1 MTIVSPPA
9 VDVHAHFLP
18 RSYRDAVERAGIE
31 HPDGFPFVPR
41 WSADS
46 ALALMDEVGIGMAL
60 LSISSPGLSFVTGH
74 ERSSLAWAVNEDGA
88 AAVRDHSDRFGLFA
102 SLPLPNVDGALEE
115 IAHGGDT
122 LHADGF
128 VLMTNYDGVYLGDKR
143 LEPVMEELN
152 RRGAVV
158 ALHPTSPPGSEA
170 VALGRPRPL
179 IEFIFDTAR
188 AVVNLILTGTLQR
201 HPRLKVIVPHV
212 GSALPSVADRV
223 NGFAK
228 LPSTDTPLQKIDVY
242 GTLARLHYDVAG
254 APLPHALPG
263 LLAIASA
270 ERLLY
275 ASDTPFTPPNLIQ
288 AGARALLDTD
298 VLDDTQRRGL
308 FTDNA
313 EQLFPR
319 LARSL
324 A

>member
-1 MTIVSPPA
+1 
-9 VDVHAHFLP
+9 
-18 RSYRDAVERAGIE
+18 
-31 HPDGFPFVPR
+31 
-41 WSADS
+41 
-46 ALALMDEVGIGMAL
+46 
-60 LSISSPGLSFVTGH
+60 
-74 ERSSLAWAVNEDGA
+74 
-88 AAVRDHSDRFGLFA
+88 
-102 SLPLPNVDGALEE
+102 
-115 IAHGGDT
+115 
-122 LHADGF
+122 
-128 VLMTNYDGVYLGDKR
+128 LMTNYDGVYLGDRR

-170 VALGRPRPL
+170 VALGRSRPL
-179 IEFIFDTAR
+179 IEFIFDTTR

-201 HPRLKVIVPHV
+201 HPRLKIIVPHV

-254 APLPHALPG
+254 TPLPRALPG
-263 LLAIASA
+263 LLAITSA
-270 ERLLY
+270 DQLLY

-288 AGARALLDTD
+288 AGARALLETD

-308 FTDNA
+308 FSDNA

>member
-1 MTIVSPPA
+1 MTIISPPA

-18 RSYRDAVERAGIE
+18 RSYREALERAGVE

-41 WSADS
+41 WSAES
-46 ALALMDEVGIGMAL
+46 ALALMDEVGIGTAL

-74 ERSSLAWAVNEDGA
+74 ERSSLARAVNEDGA

-102 SLPLPNVDGALEE
+102 SLPLPDVDAALEE
-115 IAHGGDT
+115 IAHASQA

-128 VLMTNYDGVYLGDKR
+128 VLMTNYDGVYLGDGR
-143 LEPVMEELN
+143 LEPVMDELN

-170 VALGRPRPL
+170 VALGRSRPL
-179 IEFIFDTAR
+179 IEFIFDTTR
-188 AVVNLILTGTLQR
+188 AVVNLILTGTLER
-201 HPRLKVIVPHV
+201 HARLKVIVPHV
-212 GSALPSVADRV
+212 GSALPSIADRV

-228 LPSTDTPLQKIDVY
+228 LPSTENPLQKIDVY

-270 ERLLY
+270 EQLLY
-275 ASDTPFTPPNLIQ
+275 ASDTPFTPPALIQ

-308 FTDNA
+308 FTNNA